1 MSKSKG
7 RALGAAN
14 WPAAGTL
21 IEAGTSAPPRQLP
34 LGPAA
39 AASMGQRSPRLQ
51 LPAHTPLAQPPAGL
65 PHLSPALLQQL
76 NAQLALQ
83 QQLEQQQL
91 EQQQLTQRQQQL
103 QQHLSLAAMGEQR
116 SWPGMGVH
124 APLHVQAAA
133 QAAEQLPLSWLRQA
147 LAGGSGATS
156 SSAAEYSV
164 AAAAAA
170 AATAALQ
177 DAKTRSHSS
186 PELAAFLAAAAAAQ
200 AANGGDAGRPFAP
213 VAKRARLG
221 AGVPLQPQAHRAAA
235 AADEAL
241 SASAFDGSRW
251 RFGGGGGDRSGL
263 MATAEAEA
271 MSARAAALASL
282 APAAGPQLT
291 LEAMQVAL
299 RLLAGNGGG
308 AAPAPNAIA
317 AGGDRDKS
325 LLTAAAQ
332 RAYDRLQG

>member
-7 RALGAAN
+7 RAPGAAN

-21 IEAGTSAPPRQLP
+21 IKSSTSAPPRQLP

-39 AASMGQRSPRLQ
+39 AASTGQRSPRLQ

-65 PHLSPALLQQL
+65 PHLPPALLQQL

-91 EQQQLTQRQQQL
+91 AQRQQQL
-103 QQHLSLAAMGEQR
+103 QQHRSLAAMGEQR

-124 APLHVQAAA
+124 APLHLQAVA

-147 LAGGSGATS
+147 LAGGSGATAS
-156 SSAAEYSV
+156 SAEYSV
-164 AAAAAA
+164 TAAAAV

-177 DAKTRSHSS
+177 DAKPRSHSS
-186 PELAAFLAAAAAAQ
+186 PELAVFLAAAAAAQ

-221 AGVPLQPQAHRAAA
+221 VGVPLQPQAHRAAA

-241 SASAFDGSRW
+241 PASAFDGSGW
-251 RFGGGGGDRSGL
+251 RFGGSGGDRSGL
-263 MATAEAEA
+263 MAAAEAEA

-282 APAAGPQLT
+282 APAAGPQPT
-291 LEAMQVAL
+291 LEAVQAAF

-308 AAPAPNAIA
+308 AAPAPNALA

-325 LLTAAAQ
+325 LLTAAAP